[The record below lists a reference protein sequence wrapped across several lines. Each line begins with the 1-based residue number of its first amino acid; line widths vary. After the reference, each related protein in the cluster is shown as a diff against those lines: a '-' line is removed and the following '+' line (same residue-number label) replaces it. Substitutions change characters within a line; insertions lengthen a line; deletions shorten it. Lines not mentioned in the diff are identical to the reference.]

1 MIDCLYRSLFVN
13 SNNNISGCKGAGG
26 ADRNMLHSIY
36 RSFLDKCSLVQVYL
50 LTLQGCWCRY
60 VCYSITANAISTYN
74 RNYIKLQLPEGKYYN
89 LMPNV

>member
-50 LTLQGCWCRY
+50 LTLQGCW
-60 VCYSITANAISTYN
+60 
-74 RNYIKLQLPEGKYYN
+74 
-89 LMPNV
+89 